1 MLPTIGLSGV
11 NDVNQTE
18 IPTAEPLVTD
28 PSAFQF
34 GLVMEK
40 LWSHKSPST
49 DQISKD
55 LIKADCRKFRYEIH
69 KLIISIWNKEKLLEE
84 WKKSNIL
91 LIYEKCDKSD
101 CSNYKGISV
110 LPTTYNTLSNILIT
124 SLPPYVEEI
133 IVDL

>member
-40 LWSHKSPST
+40 L
-49 DQISKD
+49 
-55 LIKADCRKFRYEIH
+55 
-69 KLIISIWNKEKLLEE
+69 
-84 WKKSNIL
+84 
-91 LIYEKCDKSD
+91 
-101 CSNYKGISV
+101 
-110 LPTTYNTLSNILIT
+110 
-124 SLPPYVEEI
+124 
-133 IVDL
+133 

>member
-1 MLPTIGLSGV
+1 
-11 NDVNQTE
+11 
-18 IPTAEPLVTD
+18 
-28 PSAFQF
+28 
-34 GLVMEK
+34 
-40 LWSHKSPST
+40 
-49 DQISKD
+49 

-124 SLPPYVEEI
+124 SLPSYVEEI